1 MKCNICIMGIL
12 EGEESKQS
20 INIFEE
26 IMSKN
31 FPNLVKEKDTQI
43 QEAQRV
49 PNKLDPKR
57 PALGPIVSKMTRLKD
72 NPKCCK
78 RKAGSYLQG
87 STN

>member
-43 QEAQRV
+43 QEAQSF
-49 PNKLDPKR
+49 PDKLEPKR
-57 PALGPIVSKMTRLKD
+57 PTPRYIIIKMTRRD
-72 NPKCCK
+72 
-78 RKAGSYLQG
+78 S
-87 STN
+87 

>member
-1 MKCNICIMGIL
+1 MGIL

-31 FPNLVKEKDTQI
+31 FPNLVKEKDTQL

-49 PNKLDPKR
+49 PNKWDPKR
-57 PALGPIVSKMTRLKD
+57 PTETYH
-72 NPKCCK
+72 N
-78 RKAGSYLQG
+78 
-87 STN
+87 